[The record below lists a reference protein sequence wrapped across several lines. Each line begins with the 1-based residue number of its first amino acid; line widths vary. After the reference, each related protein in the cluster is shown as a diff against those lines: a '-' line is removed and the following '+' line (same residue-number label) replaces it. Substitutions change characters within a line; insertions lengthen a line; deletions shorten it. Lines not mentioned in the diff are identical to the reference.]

1 VRTFACLKWSP
12 RGTFW
17 ELFRLSI
24 NKKAASPVFQETR
37 KQGEILGTLWQD
49 LFYGFRMLLKKPGF
63 TSIAAL
69 SLGLGIGANA
79 TIFSIINATLLS
91 DLAYPH
97 ADRLVVL
104 WTAPLNRPG
113 IRSSATGGNYLAW
126 KDRSQSFQV
135 VGGMFGFP
143 SNLGAERD
151 GAPAERLDGEHFT
164 YSMFD
169 VLGVQPLK
177 GRVFTK
183 EEDQNGNPAPVM
195 VLSYPFWQRRFA
207 GDPKI
212 LGRKVLLD
220 NVETTVIG
228 VMPEHFDYA
237 NTTTDFWA
245 PAGFSPQQLSSSAT
259 FLLVA
264 GRLKPGVS
272 IQQAQAEM
280 DSIAQG
286 LVTAFPYNKDNGI
299 RLESMQGAFY
309 QGLKQPLTVLQGAVG
324 FVLLIACANVAGLL
338 LARAASRRTEMAVRS
353 SLGAGRGRIVRQL
366 LTESVLLAI
375 FGGVLG
381 GIFAWAGLRAI
392 IASLPAGS
400 LPDVSVSSRVLG
412 FTALVSI
419 ATGLFFGL
427 VPALQTSKIDLAA
440 ALKESARGGS
450 EGLAKQRLRGAL
462 VTAQIG
468 LALVL
473 LIGAGL
479 MMNSFLRIQNNDLG
493 GDPKGLLT
501 FEFRFPQ
508 SQLMKPVGTYR
519 GMGLWEIS
527 PNVALTYD
535 RLFERVQGLPGV
547 ISVAA
552 ASRPPFAG
560 AMGMQFK
567 IEGRPAPEPGTQGG
581 NQGGGMNAAYMP
593 VTPNYFSTVRIPVL
607 QGRDFNSSDTS
618 AAPPVVIISKAMAQ
632 RWWPNEN
639 PLGQRITFDFVP
651 NERPREIVGVVGD
664 VRLNQAQKQPGPI
677 VYLPHVQQAQ
687 QWQGPSWNYRSAMYY
702 ILRTS
707 GNPTGIASAVRSA
720 VAEVDPSKP
729 AGNIQTVEQNLRDQ
743 VSGQRVYMLLLTV
756 FGVIAA
762 VLAAVGIYGVM
773 AYAVTQRTREIGIR
787 MALGATS
794 SSVMTLVVKQALILV
809 FIGLILGVAGALG
822 LTRFLANEL
831 YGVTA
836 TDPATFIE
844 VSLGLVV
851 VAVLASLIP
860 TRRAVSVDPT
870 EALRH
875 E

>member
-1 VRTFACLKWSP
+1 LRT
-12 RGTFW
+12 
-17 ELFRLSI
+17 
-24 NKKAASPVFQETR
+24 V
-37 KQGEILGTLWQD
+37 WQD
-49 LFYGFRMLLKKPGF
+49 LLYGFRMLLKKPGF
-63 TSIAAL
+63 TIVAAL

-91 DLAYPH
+91 DLPYPD
-97 ADRLVVL
+97 ASRLTVL

-113 IRSSATGGNYLAW
+113 IRNSVTAGNYLAW
-126 KDRSQSFQV
+126 KNRSQSFMAM
-135 VGGMFGFP
+135 GGVYSFP

-151 GAPAERLDGEHFT
+151 GSPAESLDGEHFSA
-164 YSMFD
+164 SMWD
-169 VLGVQPLK
+169 VLGVQPWK

-183 EEDQNGNPAPVM
+183 DEDQDGNPAPVM

-207 GDPKI
+207 GDPNV

-220 NVETTVIG
+220 NLETTIIG
-228 VMPEHFDYA
+228 VMPKGFDYA
-237 NTTTDFWA
+237 NSTTDFWA
-245 PAGFSPQQLSSSAT
+245 PLGITPQQMSSTAS

-272 IQQAQAEM
+272 MQQAQAEM
-280 DSIAQG
+280 DSIAHG
-286 LVTAFPYNKDNGI
+286 LITVFAYNKDMGV
-299 RLESMQGAFY
+299 RLEAMQGAFY
-309 QGLKQPLTVLQGAVG
+309 QGLQQPLTVLQGAVG

-375 FGGVLG
+375 FGGALG
-381 GIFAWAGLRAI
+381 GIFALGGLKLIA
-392 IASLPAGS
+392 ASLPAGS
-400 LPDVSVSSRVLG
+400 LPEVTLSGRVLG

-419 ATGLFFGL
+419 GTGWFFGL
-427 VPALQTSKIDLAA
+427 VPALQTSKIDLSAA
-440 ALKESARGGS
+440 IKDSTRGGS
-450 EGLAKQRLRGAL
+450 EGLTKQRIRGAL

-479 MMNSFLRIQNNDLG
+479 MMNSFLRIQKNELG

-501 FEFRFPQ
+501 FDFRFPQ
-508 SQLMKPVGTYR
+508 NQLMKPVGQQYR
-519 GMGLWEIS
+519 GVGLWDIS

-535 RLFERVQGLPGV
+535 RLFERVRGLPGV
-547 ISVAA
+547 ISAAA

-560 AMGMQFK
+560 AMGIQFR
-567 IEGRPAPEPGTQGG
+567 ILGRPAPEPGTQGG
-581 NQGGGMNAAYMP
+581 GQGGGMNAAYMP
-593 VTPNYFSTVRIPVL
+593 VTPNYFSTVRIPML
-607 QGRDFNSSDTS
+607 QGRDFTATDS
-618 AAPPVVIISKAMAQ
+618 ASAPLVVIISKAMAQ
-632 RWWPNEN
+632 RWWANEN
-639 PLGQRITFDFVP
+639 PIGQRVVFDFVP
-651 NERPREIVGVVGD
+651 DEQPREIIGVVGD
-664 VRLNQAQKQPGPI
+664 VRMNQTQRQPGPV
-677 VYLPHVQQAQ
+677 VYLPHLQHSQR
-687 QWQGPSWNYRSAMYY
+687 WLGPSWGYRSSMSY

-707 GNPTGIASAVRSA
+707 GNPTGMAAAIRSA
-720 VAEVDPSKP
+720 VAEIDPSKP
-729 AGNIQTVEQNLRDQ
+729 VGNLQTVEQNLRDQ

-756 FGVIAA
+756 FGAIAA
-762 VLAAVGIYGVM
+762 VLATVGIYGVM

-794 SSVMTLVVKQALILV
+794 SGVMTLVLKQALILV
-809 FIGLILGVAGALG
+809 SIGLVLGIAGAFG
-822 LTRFLANEL
+822 LTRFIANEL
-831 YGVTA
+831 YEVKP
-836 TDPATFIE
+836 TDPTTFIA

-851 VAVLASLIP
+851 VAILASVIP

>member
-1 VRTFACLKWSP
+1 MR
-12 RGTFW
+12 
-17 ELFRLSI
+17 
-24 NKKAASPVFQETR
+24 
-37 KQGEILGTLWQD
+37 TLWQD
-49 LFYGFRMLLKKPGF
+49 ILYGFRTLLKKPGF
-63 TSIAAL
+63 TAVAAL

-91 DLAYPH
+91 NLAYPD

-113 IRSSATGGNYLAW
+113 VRNGVTAGNYLAW
-126 KDRSQSFQV
+126 KDRGQSFQEM
-135 VGGMFGFP
+135 GGMFEFP

-151 GAPAERLDGEHFT
+151 GAPAERLDGERFT
-164 YSMFD
+164 ASMFD
-169 VLGVQPLK
+169 VLGVRPLK

-183 EEDQNGNPAPVM
+183 DEDQNGNPAPVI

-207 GDPKI
+207 ADPNI

-220 NVETTVIG
+220 NVETTIIG

-237 NTTTDFWA
+237 NTSTDFWA
-245 PAGFSPQQLSSSAT
+245 PAGFSTQQLNSVAS
-259 FLLVA
+259 FLLVG

-286 LVTAFPYNKDNGI
+286 LRTVFVYNKENGVQ
-299 RLESMQGAFY
+299 LETMQGAFFR
-309 QGLKQPLTVLQGAVG
+309 GLKQPLTVLQGAVG

-366 LTESVLLAI
+366 LTESVLLAML
-375 FGGVLG
+375 GGVLG
-381 GIFAWAGLRAI
+381 GIFAWGGLKAI
-392 IASLPAGS
+392 IASLPAAA
-400 LPDVSVSSRVLG
+400 LPDVTVSGRVLG

-427 VPALQTSKIDLAA
+427 IPALQISKIDLSAS
-440 ALKESARGGS
+440 LKEATRGGS
-450 EGLAKQRLRGAL
+450 EGLAKQRLRGGL
-462 VTAQIG
+462 VTVQIG

-479 MMNSFLRIQNNDLG
+479 MMNSFLRIQNNELG

-508 SQLMKPVGTYR
+508 NQLMKPVSTYR
-519 GMGLWEIS
+519 GVGLWEIS

-535 RLFERVQGLPGV
+535 RLFERVRGLPGV
-547 ISVAA
+547 ISAA
-552 ASRPPFAG
+552 GASRPPFAG
-560 AMGMQFK
+560 AMRMQFK
-567 IEGRPAPEPGTQGG
+567 IAGRPAPEAGAQDGSI
-581 NQGGGMNAAYMP
+581 NAAYMP

-607 QGRDFNSSDTS
+607 QGRDFTDSDTAS
-618 AAPPVVIISKAMAQ
+618 APLVVVINKTMAQ
-632 RWWPNEN
+632 RWWPNQN
-639 PLGQRITFDFVP
+639 PIGERITFDFVP
-651 NERPREIVGVVGD
+651 DEQPREIVGVVGD
-664 VRLNQAQKQPGPI
+664 VRLNQAQTQLQPI

-687 QWQGPSWNYRSAMYY
+687 RWQGPSWDYRSAMFY

-707 GNPTGIASAVRSA
+707 GDPSAMTSAVRSA
-720 VAEVDPSKP
+720 VAEIDASKP
-729 AGNIQTVEQNLRDQ
+729 AGNIRTVEQNLRDQ
-743 VSGQRVYMLLLTV
+743 VSERRVYMLLLTV
-756 FGVIAA
+756 FGAIAA
-762 VLAAVGIYGVM
+762 MLAAVGIYGVM

-794 SSVMTLVVKQALILV
+794 SSVMTLIVKQALMLV
-809 FIGLILGVAGALG
+809 AIGLILGIGGAYG
-822 LTRFLANEL
+822 LTRFIANEL
-831 YGVTA
+831 YGVKP
-836 TDPATFIE
+836 TDPTTFIA
-844 VSLGLVV
+844 VSSGLVV

-870 EALRH
+870 VALRH

>member
-1 VRTFACLKWSP
+1 MS
-12 RGTFW
+12 
-17 ELFRLSI
+17 
-24 NKKAASPVFQETR
+24 
-37 KQGEILGTLWQD
+37 TLWQD
-49 LFYGFRMLLKKPGF
+49 LLYGLRMLLKKPGF
-63 TSIAAL
+63 TLVAAL

-91 DLAYPH
+91 DLPYPE
-97 ADRLVVL
+97 ANRLMVL

-113 IRSSATGGNYLAW
+113 IRNNVTARNYLAW
-126 KDRSQSFQV
+126 KDRSQSFQSM
-135 VGGMFGFP
+135 GGLNGFP

-151 GAPAERLDGEHFT
+151 GSPAERLDGEHFS
-164 YSMFD
+164 YSMWD
-169 VLGVQPLK
+169 VLGVQPAL

-183 EEDQNGNPAPVM
+183 DEDQDGNPAPVM

-207 GDPKI
+207 GDPNV

-220 NVETTVIG
+220 NQETTIIG
-228 VMPEHFDYA
+228 VMPKGFDFA
-237 NTTTDFWA
+237 NSTTDFWA
-245 PAGFSPQQLSSSAT
+245 PLGITPQQMTSTAS
-259 FLLVA
+259 FLLIS

-272 IQQAQAEM
+272 MQQAQAEM

-286 LVTAFPYNKDNGI
+286 LVGVFPGNTKDTGV
-299 RLESMQGAFY
+299 RVEAMQGAFF

-375 FGGVLG
+375 LGGILG
-381 GIFAWAGLRAI
+381 GIFAWGGLKAI
-392 IASLPAGS
+392 IASLPVGS
-400 LPDVSVSSRVLG
+400 LPDVTVSSRVLG

-427 VPALQTSKIDLAA
+427 IPALQTSKIDLSTAI
-440 ALKESARGGS
+440 KDSTRGGS
-450 EGLAKQRLRGAL
+450 EGLTKQRLRGAL

-479 MMNSFLRIQNNDLG
+479 MMNSFLRIERNDLG

-501 FEFRFPQ
+501 FDFRFPQ
-508 SQLMKPVGTYR
+508 SQLMKPVGQQYR
-519 GMGLWEIS
+519 GVGLWDIS
-527 PNVALTYD
+527 PNVSLTYD
-535 RLFERVQGLPGV
+535 RLFERLRGLPGV
-547 ISVAA
+547 ISAA
-552 ASRPPFAG
+552 GASRPPFAG
-560 AMGMQFK
+560 AMGMQFR
-567 IEGRPAPEPGTQGG
+567 ILGRPAAEPGPQGSS
-581 NQGGGMNAAYMP
+581 MNAAYMP
-593 VTPNYFSTVRIPVL
+593 ITPNYFSTVRIPVL
-607 QGRDFNSSDTS
+607 QGRDFTATDTAS
-618 AAPPVVIISKAMAQ
+618 APLVVIISKAMAQ
-632 RWWPNEN
+632 RWWANDN
-639 PLGQRITFDFVP
+639 PLGQRIVFDFVP
-651 NERPREIVGVVGD
+651 DEQPREIVGVVGD
-664 VRLNQAQKQPGPI
+664 VRMSQTQTQPGPV
-677 VYLPHVQQAQ
+677 VYLPHGQQSQ
-687 QWQGPSWNYRSAMYY
+687 RWLGPSWNYRSAMFY

-707 GNPTGIASAVRSA
+707 GNPTGIAGAVRSA
-720 VAEVDPSKP
+720 VAEIDPSKP
-729 AGNIQTVEQNLRDQ
+729 VGNLQTVEQNLRDQ

-756 FGVIAA
+756 FGAIAA

-809 FIGLILGVAGALG
+809 FSGLILGIAGAFG
-822 LTRFLANEL
+822 LTRFLANQL

-836 TDPATFIE
+836 TDPATFVE
-844 VSLGLVV
+844 VSLGLVL

-870 EALRH
+870 VALRH

>member
-1 VRTFACLKWSP
+1 M
-12 RGTFW
+12 
-17 ELFRLSI
+17 I
-24 NKKAASPVFQETR
+24 
-37 KQGEILGTLWQD
+37 TLWQD
-49 LFYGFRMLLKKPGF
+49 MLYGLRMLRKKPAF
-63 TSIAAL
+63 TIVAAL

-91 DLAYPH
+91 DLPFQ
-97 ADRLVVL
+97 DPGRLVVL

-113 IRSSATGGNYLAW
+113 VRNGVTGGNYLAW
-126 KDRSQSFQV
+126 RDRSQSFSSM
-135 VGGMFGFP
+135 GGMFEFP

-151 GAPAERLDGEHFT
+151 GAPAERLDGERFT
-164 YSMFD
+164 ASMWD
-169 VLGVQPLK
+169 VLGVKPLK
-177 GRVFTK
+177 GRFFTK
-183 EEDQNGNPAPVM
+183 DEDQNGNPAPVM

-207 GDPKI
+207 GDPNV

-220 NVETTVIG
+220 NTETTIIG

-237 NTTTDFWA
+237 NNSTDFWA
-245 PAGFSPQQLSSSAT
+245 PAGFSPQQLSSSAS

-280 DSIAQG
+280 DSVARG
-286 LVTAFPYNKDNGI
+286 LVTVFAYNKDSGV
-299 RLESMQGAFY
+299 RLEAMQGAFFR
-309 QGLKQPLTVLQGAVG
+309 GLEQPLAVLQGAVG

-353 SLGAGRGRIVRQL
+353 SLGAGRSRIIRQL

-381 GIFAWAGLRAI
+381 GIFAWGGLKAI

-400 LPDVSVSSRVLG
+400 LPDVIVSGQVLG

-427 VPALQTSKIDLAA
+427 VPALQTSKIDLSAS
-440 ALKESARGGS
+440 LKEATRGGS
-450 EGLAKQRLRGAL
+450 EGLTKQRLRGAL

-479 MMNSFLRIQNNDLG
+479 MMNSFLRIQQNELG

-501 FEFRFPQ
+501 FDFRFPQ
-508 SQLMKPVGTYR
+508 SQLMKPVGQQYR
-519 GMGLWEIS
+519 GVGLWEIS

-535 RLFERVQGLPGV
+535 RLFERVKALPGV
-547 ISVAA
+547 ISAA
-552 ASRPPFAG
+552 GASRPPFAG
-560 AMGMQFK
+560 AMRMQFR
-567 IEGRPAPEPGTQGG
+567 IAGRPAPEPGTQDGG
-581 NQGGGMNAAYMP
+581 TNAAYMP
-593 VTPNYFSTVRIPVL
+593 VTPNYFSTVRIPII
-607 QGRDFNSSDTS
+607 QGRDFTAADTAS
-618 AAPPVVIISKAMAQ
+618 APRVVVINKTMAQ
-632 RWWPNEN
+632 RWWPSQN
-639 PLGQRITFDFVP
+639 PIGERITFDFVP
-651 NERPREIVGVVGD
+651 DEQPREIVGVVGD
-664 VRLNQAQKQPGPI
+664 VRLNQAQTQLQPI
-677 VYLPHVQQAQ
+677 VYLPHAQ
-687 QWQGPSWNYRSAMYY
+687 QSQRWLGPNWDYRSAMFYV
-702 ILRTS
+702 LRTS
-707 GNPTGIASAVRSA
+707 GDPAGLASAVRSA

-729 AGNIQTVEQNLRDQ
+729 AGNIRTVEQNLRDQ
-743 VSGQRVYMLLLTV
+743 VSDRRVYMLLLTV
-756 FGVIAA
+756 FGAIAG

-809 FIGLILGVAGALG
+809 FIGLILGVGGAIG

-831 YGVTA
+831 YGVKA
-836 TDPATFIE
+836 TDPATFIG
-844 VSLGLVV
+844 VSVGLVV
-851 VAVLASLIP
+851 IAVLASLIP

-870 EALRH
+870 VALRH

>member
-1 VRTFACLKWSP
+1 M
-12 RGTFW
+12 
-17 ELFRLSI
+17 
-24 NKKAASPVFQETR
+24 
-37 KQGEILGTLWQD
+37 WQD
-49 LFYGFRMLLKKPGF
+49 LLYGFRMLLKKPGF
-63 TSIAAL
+63 TIVAAL

-91 DLAYPH
+91 DLPYPD
-97 ADRLVVL
+97 ADRLMVL

-113 IRSSATGGNYLAW
+113 IRSSVTGGNYLAW
-126 KDRSQSFQV
+126 RDRNQSFQSI
-135 VGGMFGFP
+135 GGLYGFP

-151 GAPAERLDGEHFT
+151 GSPAERLDGEHFT
-164 YSMFD
+164 ASMWD
-169 VLGVQPLK
+169 VLGVKPLT
-177 GRVFTK
+177 GRLFTK
-183 EEDQNGNPAPVM
+183 DEDQNGNPAPVM
-195 VLSYPFWQRRFA
+195 VLSYPFWQRRFN
-207 GDPKI
+207 GDPNV
-212 LGRKVLLD
+212 LGRKVLVD
-220 NVETTVIG
+220 NQETTIIG
-228 VMPEHFDYA
+228 VMPKGFDYA
-237 NTTTDFWA
+237 SSTTDFWA
-245 PAGFSPQQLSSSAT
+245 PIGFTPQQLTSTAT
-259 FLLVA
+259 FLVVA

-286 LVTAFPYNKDNGI
+286 LMTVFSYNKGNGI

-375 FGGVLG
+375 LGGILG
-381 GIFAWAGLRAI
+381 GIFAWGGLRAI

-400 LPDVSVSSRVLG
+400 LPEVTLSGRVLG

-427 VPALQTSKIDLAA
+427 VPALQTSKIDLSAA
-440 ALKESARGGS
+440 IKDSTRGGS

-479 MMNSFLRIQNNDLG
+479 MMNSFLRIQKNELG

-501 FEFRFPQ
+501 FDFRFPQ
-508 SQLMKPVGTYR
+508 SQLMKPVGQQYR
-519 GMGLWEIS
+519 GVGLWDIS
-527 PNVALTYD
+527 PNVAMTYD
-535 RLFERVQGLPGV
+535 RLFERVRGLPGV
-547 ISVAA
+547 ISAA
-552 ASRPPFAG
+552 GASRPPFAG

-567 IEGRPAPEPGTQGG
+567 IEGRPAPEPGPQGS
-581 NQGGGMNAAYMP
+581 GMNAAYMP
-593 VTPNYFSTVRIPVL
+593 ITPNYFSTVRIPVL
-607 QGRDFNSSDTS
+607 QGRDFSASDTAS
-618 AAPPVVIISKAMAQ
+618 APLVVIISKAMAQ
-632 RWWPNEN
+632 RWWASEN
-639 PLGQRITFDFVP
+639 PIGQRITFDFVP
-651 NERPREIVGVVGD
+651 DEQPREIVGVVGD
-664 VRLNQAQKQPGPI
+664 VRMNQTQTQPGPI
-677 VYLPHVQQAQ
+677 VYLPHVQQSQ
-687 QWQGPSWNYRSAMYY
+687 RWLGPSWNYRSAMYF
-702 ILRTS
+702 ILRTG
-707 GNPTGIASAVRSA
+707 GNPTGIAGAVRSA
-720 VAEVDPSKP
+720 VAEIDPSKP
-729 AGNIQTVEQNLRDQ
+729 AGNLQTVEQNLRDQ

-756 FGVIAA
+756 FGAIAA

-787 MALGATS
+787 MALGATA
-794 SSVMTLVVKQALILV
+794 SSVMALVVKQALVLV
-809 FIGLILGVAGALG
+809 VIGLILGVAGAFG
-822 LTRFLANEL
+822 LTRFLSNEL

-836 TDPATFIE
+836 TDPTTFIE
-844 VSLGLVV
+844 VSLGLVAI
-851 VAVLASLIP
+851 AVLASLIP

>member
-1 VRTFACLKWSP
+1 LRT
-12 RGTFW
+12 
-17 ELFRLSI
+17 
-24 NKKAASPVFQETR
+24 V
-37 KQGEILGTLWQD
+37 WQD
-49 LFYGFRMLLKKPGF
+49 LLYGFRMLLKKPAF
-63 TSIAAL
+63 TIVAAL

-91 DLAYPH
+91 DLAYPQP
-97 ADRLVVL
+97 DRLVVL
-104 WTAPLNRPG
+104 WTAPVNRPG
-113 IRSSATGGNYLAW
+113 IRNYVTGGNYLAW
-126 KDRSQSFQV
+126 KDRSQSFEA
-135 VGGMFGFP
+135 VGGMFEFP

-151 GAPAERLDGEHFT
+151 GSPAERLSGEHFT

-169 VLGVQPLK
+169 VLGVKPIK
-177 GRVFTK
+177 GRIFTRD
-183 EEDQNGNPAPVM
+183 EDQNGNPAPVM

-207 GDPKI
+207 GDPNI
-212 LGRKVLLD
+212 LGRRVLLD
-220 NVETTVIG
+220 NVETTIIG

-237 NTTTDFWA
+237 DTGTDFWS
-245 PAGFSPQQLSSSAT
+245 PAGFTPQQLTSSAT
-259 FLLVA
+259 FILVA

-272 IQQAQAEM
+272 MQQAQSEM
-280 DSIAQG
+280 DSVAHG
-286 LVTAFPYNKDNGI
+286 LLTAFPYNKDNGI
-299 RLESMQGAFY
+299 LLESMQGAFY
-309 QGLKQPLTVLQGAVG
+309 RGLKQPLTVLQGAVG

-375 FGGVLG
+375 LGGVLG
-381 GIFAWAGLRAI
+381 GIFAWGGLKAI

-400 LPDVSVSSRVLG
+400 LPDVTVSSRVLG

-427 VPALQTSKIDLAA
+427 VPALQSSKIDLSAS
-440 ALKESARGGS
+440 LKESTRGGS
-450 EGLAKQRLRGAL
+450 EGMAKQRLRGAL

-479 MMNSFLRIQNNDLG
+479 MMNSFLRMTNNDLG
-493 GDPKGLLT
+493 GDPKNLLT

-508 SQLMKPVGTYR
+508 SQLMKPVGQQYR
-519 GMGLWEIS
+519 GVGLWDIS

-547 ISVAA
+547 VSAA
-552 ASRPPFAG
+552 GASRPPFAG

-567 IEGRPAPEPGTQGG
+567 IEGRPAPEPGPQGG
-581 NQGGGMNAAYMP
+581 NGMNAAYMP
-593 VTPNYFSTVRIPVL
+593 VTQNYFSTVRIPVL
-607 QGRDFNSSDTS
+607 QGRDFTTSDTA
-618 AAPPVVIISKAMAQ
+618 AAPLVVVINKAMAQ

-651 NERPREIVGVVGD
+651 DEQPREVVGVVGD
-664 VRLNQAQKQPGPI
+664 VRLSQAQKQPGPI

-687 QWQGPSWNYRSAMYY
+687 RWQGPSWNYRSAMFY

-707 GNPTGIASAVRSA
+707 GNPTGIASAIRSA
-720 VAEVDPSKP
+720 VAEIDPSKP
-729 AGNIQTVEQNLRDQ
+729 AGSIQTVEQNLRDQ
-743 VSGQRVYMLLLTV
+743 VSGDRVYMLLLTV
-756 FGVIAA
+756 FGAIAG

-794 SSVMTLVVKQALILV
+794 SSVMALVVKQALILV
-809 FIGLILGVAGALG
+809 FIGLILGVGGALG
-822 LTRFLANEL
+822 LTRFIANEL
-831 YGVTA
+831 YGVKP
-836 TDPATFIE
+836 TDPTTFIA
-844 VSLGLVV
+844 VSVGLAV

-870 EALRH
+870 VALRH

>member
-1 VRTFACLKWSP
+1 
-12 RGTFW
+12 
-17 ELFRLSI
+17 
-24 NKKAASPVFQETR
+24 
-37 KQGEILGTLWQD
+37 
-49 LFYGFRMLLKKPGF
+49 MLLKKPGF
-63 TSIAAL
+63 TIVAAL

-91 DLAYPH
+91 DLAYPEPN
-97 ADRLVVL
+97 RLVVL

-113 IRSSATGGNYLAW
+113 IRNYVTGGNYLAW
-126 KDRSQSFQV
+126 RDRNQSFSSI
-135 VGGMFGFP
+135 GGLYGFP

-169 VLGVQPLK
+169 VLGVKPIM
-177 GRVFTK
+177 GRTFTK
-183 EEDQNGNPAPVM
+183 DEDQNGNPAPVM

-207 GDPKI
+207 GDPNI

-220 NVETTVIG
+220 SVETTIIG
-228 VMPEHFDYA
+228 VMPKGFDYA
-237 NTTTDFWA
+237 NNTTDFWA
-245 PAGFSPQQLSSSAT
+245 PIGFTPQQLTSTAS
-259 FLLVA
+259 FILVA

-272 IQQAQAEM
+272 MQQAQAEM
-280 DSIAQG
+280 DSIAKG
-286 LVTAFPYNKDNGI
+286 LETVFAYNKGNGI
-299 RLESMQGAFY
+299 RLESMQGAFF

-366 LTESVLLAI
+366 LTESILLAI
-375 FGGVLG
+375 FGGILG
-381 GIFAWAGLRAI
+381 GIFAWGGLKAI

-400 LPDVSVSSRVLG
+400 LPDDVFISGRVLG
-412 FTALVSI
+412 FTALISI
-419 ATGLFFGL
+419 GTGLFFGL
-427 VPALQTSKIDLAA
+427 VPALQTSKIDLSAA
-440 ALKESARGGS
+440 IKESTRGGS
-450 EGLAKQRLRGAL
+450 EGMARQRLRGAL

-479 MMNSFLRIQNNDLG
+479 MMNSFLRIQSNDLG

-508 SQLMKPVGTYR
+508 SQLMKPVGQQFR
-519 GMGLWEIS
+519 GVGLWDIS

-535 RLFERVQGLPGV
+535 RLFERVKGLPGV
-547 ISVAA
+547 TSAA
-552 ASRPPFAG
+552 GAARPPFAG

-567 IEGRPAPEPGTQGG
+567 IEGRPAPEPGPQGSG
-581 NQGGGMNAAYMP
+581 LNAAYMP
-593 VTPNYFSTVRIPVL
+593 VTPNYFSTVRIPLL
-607 QGRDFNSSDTS
+607 QGRDFNATDTA
-618 AAPPVVIISKAMAQ
+618 AAPLVVIINKAMAQ
-632 RWWPNEN
+632 RWWPNES
-639 PLGQRITFDFVP
+639 PIGQRITFDFVP
-651 NERPREIVGVVGD
+651 DEQPREIVGVVGD
-664 VRLNQAQKQPGPI
+664 ARLNQAQKEPGPI

-687 QWQGPSWNYRSAMYY
+687 RWQGPSWNYRSAMFY

-707 GNPTGIASAVRSA
+707 GNPTGMAAAVRSA

-743 VSGQRVYMLLLTV
+743 VGDRRIYMLLLTV
-756 FGVIAA
+756 FGAIAG

-794 SSVMTLVVKQALILV
+794 SSVMALVVKQALILV
-809 FIGLILGVAGALG
+809 FIGLILGVGGAFG

-831 YGVTA
+831 YGVKA

-870 EALRH
+870 VALRH

>member
-1 VRTFACLKWSP
+1 
-12 RGTFW
+12 
-17 ELFRLSI
+17 
-24 NKKAASPVFQETR
+24 
-37 KQGEILGTLWQD
+37 
-49 LFYGFRMLLKKPGF
+49 MLLKKPGF
-63 TSIAAL
+63 TLVAAL

-91 DLAYPH
+91 DLPYPE
-97 ADRLVVL
+97 ANRLMVL

-113 IRSSATGGNYLAW
+113 IRNNVTARNYLAW
-126 KDRSQSFQV
+126 KDRSQSFQSM
-135 VGGMFGFP
+135 GGLNGFP

-151 GAPAERLDGEHFT
+151 GSPAERLDGEHFS
-164 YSMFD
+164 YSMWD
-169 VLGVQPLK
+169 VLGVQPAL

-183 EEDQNGNPAPVM
+183 DEDQDGNPAPVM

-207 GDPKI
+207 GDPNV

-220 NVETTVIG
+220 NQETTIIG
-228 VMPEHFDYA
+228 VMPKGFDFA
-237 NTTTDFWA
+237 NSTTDFWA
-245 PAGFSPQQLSSSAT
+245 PLGITPQQMTSTAS
-259 FLLVA
+259 FLLIS

-272 IQQAQAEM
+272 MQQAQAEM

-286 LVTAFPYNKDNGI
+286 LVGVFPGNTKDTGV
-299 RLESMQGAFY
+299 RVEAMQGAFF

-375 FGGVLG
+375 LGGILG
-381 GIFAWAGLRAI
+381 GIFAWGGLKAI
-392 IASLPAGS
+392 IASLPVGS
-400 LPDVSVSSRVLG
+400 LPDVTVSSRVLG

-427 VPALQTSKIDLAA
+427 IPALQTSKIDLSTAI
-440 ALKESARGGS
+440 KDSTRGGS
-450 EGLAKQRLRGAL
+450 EGLTKQRLRGAL

-479 MMNSFLRIQNNDLG
+479 MMNSFLRIERNDLG

-501 FEFRFPQ
+501 FDFRFPQ
-508 SQLMKPVGTYR
+508 SQLMKPVGQQYR
-519 GMGLWEIS
+519 GVGLWDIS
-527 PNVALTYD
+527 PNVSLTYD
-535 RLFERVQGLPGV
+535 RLFERLRGLPGV
-547 ISVAA
+547 ISAA
-552 ASRPPFAG
+552 GASRPPFAG
-560 AMGMQFK
+560 AMGMQFR
-567 IEGRPAPEPGTQGG
+567 ILGRPAAEPGPQGSS
-581 NQGGGMNAAYMP
+581 MNAAYMP
-593 VTPNYFSTVRIPVL
+593 ITPNYFSTVRIPVL
-607 QGRDFNSSDTS
+607 QGRDFTATDTAS
-618 AAPPVVIISKAMAQ
+618 APLVVIISKAMAQ
-632 RWWPNEN
+632 RWWANDN
-639 PLGQRITFDFVP
+639 PLGQRIVFDFVP
-651 NERPREIVGVVGD
+651 DEQPREIVGVVGD
-664 VRLNQAQKQPGPI
+664 VRMSQTQTQPGPV
-677 VYLPHVQQAQ
+677 VYLPHGQQSQ
-687 QWQGPSWNYRSAMYY
+687 RWLGPSWNYRSAMFY

-707 GNPTGIASAVRSA
+707 GNPTGIAGAVRSA
-720 VAEVDPSKP
+720 VAEIDPSKP
-729 AGNIQTVEQNLRDQ
+729 VGNLQTVEQNLRDQ

-756 FGVIAA
+756 FGAIAA

-809 FIGLILGVAGALG
+809 FSGLILGIAGAFG
-822 LTRFLANEL
+822 LTRFLANQL

-836 TDPATFIE
+836 TDPATFVE
-844 VSLGLVV
+844 VSLGLVL

-870 EALRH
+870 VALRH